1 MKVYLTRRAELNY
14 NLIKDYIALE
24 WGEKTA
30 EEFSQKTDKLFQL
43 LEDYPEMGPIEKDNI
58 RGFQLTRQT
67 RILYRIRENKIIVL
81 SFFDVRQDPK
91 KKFG

>member
-1 MKVYLTRRAELNY
+1 
-14 NLIKDYIALE
+14 
-24 WGEKTA
+24 
-30 EEFSQKTDKLFQL
+30 
-43 LEDYPEMGPIEKDNI
+43 MGPIEKENI

>member
-1 MKVYLTRRAELNY
+1 MKVYLTRRAEQNY
-14 NLIKDYIALE
+14 NSIKDYIALE

-30 EEFSQKTDKLFQL
+30 EEFAEKADKLFQL
-43 LEDYPEMGPIEKDNI
+43 LEDFPEMGPIEKENI
-58 RGFQLTRQT
+58 RGFQLSRQT